1 MREELLGSDWPTTF
15 RSPTGDTADPYVIA
29 AIQEDEEAADP
40 FLEPERDSVL
50 AIDYAPAG
58 TSYGTISECELAR
71 AAQSGSSRSTA
82 YARMTAAH

>member
-1 MREELLGSDWPTTF
+1 LANNVPIGK
-15 RSPTGDTADPYVIA
+15 GDAADPYAIA

-50 AIDYAPAG
+50 TNRLRACRNLLPER
-58 TSYGTISECELAR
+58 SPRCELAR

-82 YARMTAAH
+82 YARMTAAY